1 MNKIKISRVATTP
14 PQDSILQY
22 RIMGSKYIHRLADV
36 CKMWATPLM
45 WTLHSLWKGG
55 WANALTSGK
64 EEVGNFT
71 SIGGDYCG

>member
-22 RIMGSKYIHRLADV
+22 RIMGSKYIHR
-36 CKMWATPLM
+36 MWNPYSRWKEGIGRIICLM
-45 WTLHSLWKGG
+45 ASFR
-55 WANALTSGK
+55 K